1 MTLITGVVAVICV
14 IIAWKSNNPKVCA
27 ILFGLNAII
36 PDAIPFADEILM
48 GVATAKA
55 FLTNTGKIN
64 NGGGDE
70 E

>member
-1 MTLITGVVAVICV
+1 MLITSAVAVICV

-27 ILFGLNAII
+27 ILFGLNAIL

-55 FLTNTGKIN
+55 FLASTGN
-64 NGGGDE
+64 NNNIGEGE
-70 E
+70 